1 MNILEKIAE
10 HTKIRV
16 EKAKEDISLEKMM
29 ELAHKKEKGDLPFEK
44 ALKST
49 GLSFICECK
58 KASPSKGI
66 IAEDFP
72 YLNIAKDYEE
82 AGADC
87 ISVLTEPEWFLGKNE
102 YAREIVKNVKI
113 PVIRK
118 DFTVDPYR
126 IYEAKNLGASA
137 VLLIVS
143 ILSKEKLEDYLR
155 ICGELGLSALVETHD
170 EKEIDIALSAGA
182 GIIGVNNRNLKDFSV
197 DSSLAGRMRKMIPED
212 KVFVS
217 ESGIKS
223 EEDILRVRDS
233 GADAVL
239 IGEMLMKADDRK
251 ATLKHL
257 KEITA

>member
-1 MNILEKIAE
+1 M
-10 HTKIRV
+10 
-16 EKAKEDISLEKMM
+16 
-29 ELAHKKEKGDLPFEK
+29 
-44 ALKST
+44 
-49 GLSFICECK
+49 
-58 KASPSKGI
+58 
-66 IAEDFP
+66 
-72 YLNIAKDYEE
+72 
-82 AGADC
+82 
-87 ISVLTEPEWFLGKNE
+87 
-102 YAREIVKNVKI
+102 
-113 PVIRK
+113 
-118 DFTVDPYR
+118 
-126 IYEAKNLGASA
+126 
-137 VLLIVS
+137 
-143 ILSKEKLEDYLR
+143 
-155 ICGELGLSALVETHD
+155 ETHD